1 MHALVNVCAL
11 CRFARSGALLR
22 AMQLEPR
29 LKVVPEALN
38 IFFKGHD
45 EKKRNGKRIYALR
58 KKERKHEFARMRENF
73 SVWR

>member
-22 AMQLEPR
+22 AMQLESR

-38 IFFKGHD
+38 VFFKGYD
-45 EKKRNGKRIYALR
+45 R
-58 KKERKHEFARMRENF
+58 KKEWKMDIRAAEERKREFARMRKNF
-73 SVWR
+73 SE